1 MTDRSASLFG
11 TAGLI
16 RGRLIVRSPIV
27 VASTA
32 ACALVATFARW
43 GPDWPAL
50 EFRALVATISPLPVW
65 NDNWYAGTAM
75 AGYSVVCPMLSR
87 LIGTT
92 GTAVAASGLC
102 AWGAAR
108 LPVCARRDQLAMRAS
123 YGAAVTLVVTC
134 SVLIGQLSLL
144 LGIGIGLAA
153 VHAQRSGRL
162 FLAGVLAALTSMTS
176 PLAGAFLL
184 IAGIAMSAG
193 IPWRRVVPY
202 GGAVLG
208 LTPALLLGGAAG
220 SEPCPWQAVMAPL
233 GVAAGILALVPRD
246 GTATQRGL
254 YRFAGC
260 YLGCG
265 VAAFV
270 IPDPVGG
277 NVARLAWLIAL
288 PLTCWLLP
296 AAPRR
301 RVLPALVAVIAS
313 MTWTLVPLVDAVTRG
328 VADPAR
334 NARFYT
340 GLLAVLRSENPNAGR
355 LEIPFTRDHWEAR
368 WVAPHFPLA
377 RGWER
382 QTDYAYNAVLYRP
395 LTAASYRRW
404 LYHDAVHWI
413 ALPDVALDPGGLAE
427 ARLLRH
433 PPGYLRLI
441 WRDAHWRLWRV
452 DGAPPM
458 AGGAARLTQLG
469 AASLTLRFNRP
480 GTSVVR
486 IHASPLWQVTSGD
499 ACLTATP
506 GGWLRVKSARPGV
519 VTMAAAVNGHLL
531 GGRTP
536 CS

>member
-1 MTDRSASLFG
+1 MTDRSLLD

-16 RGRLIVRSPIV
+16 RGRLVVRSPIV
-27 VASTA
+27 VASTT

-75 AGYSVVCPMLSR
+75 AGYSVVCPVLSR

-92 GTAVAASGLC
+92 GTAVAAAGLC

-108 LPVCARRDQLAMRAS
+108 LPVCARRDQVAMRAA
-123 YGAAVTLVVTC
+123 YGAAVTMVVTC
-134 SVLIGQLSLL
+134 SVLIGQLALL
-144 LGIGIGLAA
+144 LGVGIGLAA
-153 VHAQRSGRL
+153 VHAQRSGRSL
-162 FLAGVLAALTSMTS
+162 VAAALAALTSMTS

-193 IPWRRVVPY
+193 MPWRRVVPY
-202 GGAVLG
+202 GAAVIG
-208 LTPALLLGGAAG
+208 LTPALVLGGAAG
-220 SEPCPWQAVMAPL
+220 AEPCPWQAVLAPL

-254 YRFAGC
+254 YRFAWC
-260 YLGCG
+260 YLSCG

-288 PLTCWLLP
+288 PLACWLLP

-301 RVLPALVAVIAS
+301 RIVAALVAVVAS
-313 MTWTLVPLVDAVTRG
+313 MAWTLVPVVDAVTRG
-328 VADPAR
+328 AVDPAR
-334 NARFYT
+334 NARFYS
-340 GLLAVLRSENPNAGR
+340 GLLAVLRSENRLAGR

-368 WVAPHFPLA
+368 WVAPYFPLA

-382 QTDYAYNAVLYRP
+382 QTDYTYNAVLYRP
-395 LTAASYRRW
+395 LTAASYRHW

-413 ALPDVALDPGGLAE
+413 ALPDVGLDPGGVAE

-433 PPGYLRLI
+433 HPPGYLRPV
-441 WRDAHWRLWRV
+441 WHDAHWRLWRV
-452 DGAPPM
+452 AGAPPI
-458 AGGAARLTQLG
+458 AGGAARLTRLG
-469 AASLTLRFNRP
+469 DASLTLRFDRP
-480 GTSVVR
+480 GTSLVR
-486 IHASPLWQVTSGD
+486 VHASPLWQVTNGE
-499 ACLTATP
+499 ACLAATP
-506 GGWLRVKSARPGV
+506 GGWLRVASTRPGV
-519 VTMAAAVNGHLL
+519 VTLAAAVNDQLL
-531 GGRTP
+531 GGRTTS
-536 CS
+536 CG